1 MIYFVSY
8 THFNH
13 KNIIDYCNRP
23 FNSVDEMNNVLIQN
37 WNATVS
43 NNDIIYHLGD
53 FALGRKDTIMEITSN
68 LNGKKYLI
76 RGNHDNWS
84 VSFYE
89 SIGFTVLKFARS
101 YT

>member
-1 MIYFVSY
+1 MIYFVSD